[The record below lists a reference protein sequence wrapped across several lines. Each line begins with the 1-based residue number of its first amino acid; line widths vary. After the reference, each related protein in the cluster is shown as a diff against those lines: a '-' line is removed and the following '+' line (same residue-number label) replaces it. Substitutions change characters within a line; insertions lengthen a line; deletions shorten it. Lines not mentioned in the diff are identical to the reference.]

1 LNIQESHINLL
12 KIDVEGYEKFAFLGS
27 GEFLKKTSCVL
38 FEAVPKHYENY
49 GYSFTDIYDILNSY
63 NFKIYRFLEHKKIS
77 LISHDYIPQ
86 NEDLLAIKN
95 LDDFI
100 SRTNYKV
107 EHN

>member
-1 LNIQESHINLL
+1 MLKVMLKSYKHIVNKPKVCNI
-12 KIDVEGYEKFAFLGS
+12 A
-27 GEFLKKTSCVL
+27 
-38 FEAVPKHYENY
+38 
-49 GYSFTDIYDILNSY
+49 Y

-100 SRTNYKV
+100 GRTNYKI
-107 EHN
+107 ENN